1 MRFNYLESMTDPS
14 FYIPLVQ
21 AAEEAGWDGFAVP
34 DSICYP
40 EVSDSKYPY
49 TPDGS
54 REFLDGK
61 PFIEPFTLIPALGA
75 ATSRMRFSTFVMKLA
90 IRQPVLTAK
99 SAMSV
104 AVMTNNRFVFGVGLS
119 PWPEDFVVCGAE
131 WKGRGKRMDE
141 MIEIIRGLSS
151 GEYFSFKG
159 EYYDIPSI
167 KMSPAPSEPLP
178 IMIGGHSDAAL
189 RRAARVGDG
198 WMHAGGDA
206 EELARMLDR
215 LNALRKEYGRANE
228 PFELH
233 VISLDA
239 YTPDGV
245 KRLEDVGV
253 TDVYVGFRPD
263 AYAPGPDTQPL
274 EEKLAALRGY
284 AEQVISKVGR

>member
-14 FYIPLVQ
+14 YYIPLVQ

-40 EVSDSKYPY
+40 EVSDSTYPY
-49 TPDGS
+49 TADGN

-61 PFIEPFTLIPALGA
+61 PFLEPFSIIPALGA
-75 ATSRMRFSTFVMKLA
+75 VTRRMRFSTFVMKLA
-90 IRQPVLTAK
+90 IRNPVLAAK
-99 SAMSV
+99 SATSV
-104 AVMTNNRFVFGVGLS
+104 AVLTDNRFVFGIGLS
-119 PWPEDFVVCGAE
+119 PWPEDFH
-131 WKGRGKRMDE
+131 
-141 MIEIIRGLSS
+141 GLST
-151 GEYFSFKG
+151 GEYYSFKG
-159 EYYDIPSI
+159 DHYDIPSI
-167 KMSPAPSEPLP
+167 KMSPVPTQPLP
-178 IMIGGHSDAAL
+178 IMIGGHSEPAL

-206 EELARMLDR
+206 EELGRMLGR
-215 LNALRKEYGRANE
+215 LDELRREYGREKE

-239 YTPDGV
+239 YTLDGV
-245 KRLEDVGV
+245 KRLEDAGV

-263 AYAPGPDTQPL
+263 AYAPGPDPQPL

-284 AEQVISKVGR
+284 AEDVIARVER